1 MVLIRAKI
9 SPVEMFV
16 SQSFPIECNGRDSRG
31 SEILSEPMQVSVN
44 IYKSPSSSMISS
56 KVTCPYN
63 GGAHGGNCYA
73 SQNKDA
79 LCPYAFDIPHCLE

>member
-16 SQSFPIECNGRDSRG
+16 SQDFPIECKGRDSRG
-31 SEILSEPMQVSVN
+31 SEILSEPIQVSVN
-44 IYKSPSSSMISS
+44 IYKSPGSSMISS

-63 GGAHGGNCYA
+63 GGAHGGNCSA
-73 SQNKDA
+73 SSNKGVI
-79 LCPYAFDIPHCLE
+79 CPYAFDIPHSLE